1 MAKRSSITQ
10 VRARR
15 SARHPGRRHSVG
27 GSVVQVVA
35 EAVKES
41 KEVAAARELMR
52 MNECA
57 RAYHYPT
64 QPISTTGRLER
75 SSCTGCRRFE
85 KAVKEFDKAV
95 KSNSMDWQAYVLQ
108 DYTAIVSRP
117 HV

>member
-10 VRARR
+10 VSACP

-52 MNECA
+52 MNE
-57 RAYHYPT
+57 
-64 QPISTTGRLER
+64 
-75 SSCTGCRRFE
+75 
-85 KAVKEFDKAV
+85 
-95 KSNSMDWQAYVLQ
+95 
-108 DYTAIVSRP
+108 
-117 HV
+117 